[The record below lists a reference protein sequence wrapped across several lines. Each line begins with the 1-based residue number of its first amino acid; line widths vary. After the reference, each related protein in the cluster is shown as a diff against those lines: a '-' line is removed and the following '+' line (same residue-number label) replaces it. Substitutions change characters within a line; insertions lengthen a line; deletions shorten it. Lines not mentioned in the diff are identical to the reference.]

1 MMAVT
6 TVGGNPFKTKK
17 ALREHI
23 GKHLCFVETSM
34 FGAEFKGAGKYTIVG
49 PEPYKRVWYAQVTVK
64 DDGELM
70 KVS

>member
-6 TVGGNPFKTKK
+6 SISGRPFPTKK
-17 ALREHI
+17 SLKEHI
-23 GKHLCFVETSM
+23 GKHILFVETSM

-49 PEPYKRVWYAQVTVK
+49 PEPYKRVWYAQVTVE
-64 DDGELM
+64 DDGKVV